1 MFALIHFFSELR
13 YKEVID
19 IHSGF
24 RLGYVCDAEYD
35 QKEGRLLSLITPGR
49 AKLFGLLGRQPD
61 RVLPWGSIHL
71 IGAET
76 VLVDCTPDRPPA
88 KRPGFL
94 EKIGLSPQK

>member
-1 MFALIHFFSELR
+1 MTCRMADLR
-13 YKEVID
+13 QKEVINLRD
-19 IHSGF
+19 GQ
-24 RLGYVCDAEYD
+24 RLGPVCDVELDPETARLTALVIY
-35 QKEGRLLSLITPGR
+35 GRPR
-49 AKLFGLLGRQPD
+49 LFGLLGRQPD

-76 VLVDCTPDRPPA
+76 VLVDCAPDRLPA